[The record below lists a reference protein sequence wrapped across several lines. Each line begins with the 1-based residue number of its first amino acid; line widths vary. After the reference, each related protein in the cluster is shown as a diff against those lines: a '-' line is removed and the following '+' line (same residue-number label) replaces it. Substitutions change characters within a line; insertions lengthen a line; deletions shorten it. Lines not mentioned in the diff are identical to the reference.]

1 MQIKGVFKQTGERR
15 FLRTLISQKYLLL
28 LLLPGIAAT
37 FVFSYLPMYGI
48 LIAFKQF
55 NPLHGI
61 WGSKWIGL
69 QNFKELFDAVLFWRA
84 FKNTIVLNLY
94 QILFAFP
101 GPILFA
107 LLLNE
112 IRNVVF
118 KRWMQ
123 TVTYFPHFLSWVVVG
138 GFAVA
143 ILSPNTG
150 VLATITEWFGGERY
164 SEFLLTDPKAF
175 RTILIVTELWKNMG
189 WGAIIYLAAI
199 TGVNP
204 EYYDA
209 AVIDGAGR
217 FKQALHVTL
226 PAIMPTIVV
235 LLVLRIGNMMGS
247 DFEQIYVLY
256 SPNVYE
262 VGDVLSTYVF
272 RLGLFQGK
280 YSYTTA
286 VGLFQSIIGFTLIVL
301 ANRLSRRAGG
311 ALW

>member
-1 MQIKGVFKQTGERR
+1 MPGVV
-15 FLRTLISQKYLLL
+15 L
-28 LLLPGIAAT
+28 T
-37 FVFSYLPMYGI
+37 FIFHYLPMYGVI
-48 LIAFKQF
+48 IAFKNY
-55 NPLHGI
+55 NPIKGI
-61 WGSKWIGL
+61 WGSDWVGL
-69 QNFKELFDAVLFWRA
+69 RNFTELFDSPFFWRA
-84 FKNTIVLNLY
+84 FKNTLILNGY

-101 GPILFA
+101 APIVFA

-112 IRNVVF
+112 IRSMMV

-123 TVTYFPHFLSWVVVG
+123 TITYFPHFLSWVVIG
-138 GFAVA
+138 GFVVA

-150 VLATITEWFGGERY
+150 ILTTIQNWLSYEG
-164 SEFLLTDPKAF
+164 SQLFLLTDSRAF
-175 RTILIVTELWKNMG
+175 RAILVISEIWKNVG

-217 FKQALHVTL
+217 WKQTLHVTL
-226 PAIMPTIVV
+226 PAIMPTIII

-247 DFEQIYVLY
+247 DFEQILVLY
-256 SPNVYE
+256 SANVYD

-280 YSYTTA
+280 YSFTTA
-286 VGLFQSIIGFTLIVL
+286 VGLFQSVIGFTLIMI
-301 ANRLSRRAGG
+301 ANRLSRRVGG
-311 ALW
+311 GLW

>member
-1 MQIKGVFKQTGERR
+1 
-15 FLRTLISQKYLLL
+15 
-28 LLLPGIAAT
+28 
-37 FVFSYLPMYGI
+37 MYGI

-55 NPLHGI
+55 NPLHSI

-69 QNFKELFDAVLFWRA
+69 QNFKELFDAAFFWRA

>member
-1 MQIKGVFKQTGERR
+1 M
-15 FLRTLISQKYLLL
+15 
-28 LLLPGIAAT
+28 AAT
-37 FVFSYLPMYGI
+37 FLFSYLPMYGI

-69 QNFKELFDAVLFWRA
+69 QNFKELFDAAFFWRA
-84 FKNTIVLNLY
+84 FKNTVMLNLY

-112 IRNVVF
+112 LRSVVF

-123 TVTYFPHFLSWVVVG
+123 TIAYFPHFLSWVVVG

-143 ILSPNTG
+143 LLSPNTG
-150 VLATITEWFGGERY
+150 VLATVTGWFSAERY
-164 SEFLLTDPKAF
+164 SEFLLTDPQAF
-175 RTILIVTELWKNMG
+175 RAILIGSELWKNLG

-204 EYYDA
+204 DYYDA

-217 FKQALHVTL
+217 FKQAIHVTL
-226 PAIMPTIVV
+226 PAILPTIVV

-286 VGLFQSIIGFTLIVL
+286 VGLFQSVIGFALIVL

>member
-1 MQIKGVFKQTGERR
+1 M
-15 FLRTLISQKYLLL
+15 
-28 LLLPGIAAT
+28 
-37 FVFSYLPMYGI
+37 PMYGI

-55 NPLHGI
+55 NPMHGI
-61 WGSKWIGL
+61 WGSKWVGL
-69 QNFKELFDAVLFWRA
+69 QNFQELFDTAFFWRA
-84 FKNTIVLNLY
+84 FKNTIVLNAY

-101 GPILFA
+101 VPILFA

-112 IRNVVF
+112 LRNVVF

-138 GFAVA
+138 GFTVA
-143 ILSPNTG
+143 LLSPNTG
-150 VLATITEWFGGERY
+150 VLATVTAWLGGEKY
-164 SEFLLTDPKAF
+164 SEFLLTDPQAF
-175 RTILIVTELWKNMG
+175 RTILIVTELWKSMG

-204 EYYDA
+204 DYYDA

-217 FKQALHVTL
+217 FKQAIHVTL

-272 RLGLFQGK
+272 RLGLFQSK

-286 VGLFQSIIGFTLIVL
+286 VGLFQSVIGFVLIVM
-301 ANRLSRRAGG
+301 ANRMSRKAGG